1 MAAPKRPTLSSI
13 VEPKA
18 RPADPPPLAKA
29 EPAQDSAEPKA
40 ETPQASAAAADLK
53 TIQVRVNR
61 AGWLEM
67 SRLAQDLDMPLETL
81 MVEAFN
87 DVLTKH
93 RKPPVVERRQ
103 PVKR

>member
-13 VEPKA
+13 VEPKG
-18 RPADPPPLAKA
+18 RPPELVPAPKAEAPAPAETSKA
-29 EPAQDSAEPKA
+29 EP
-40 ETPQASAAAADLK
+40 PQAGPADLK
-53 TIQVRVNR
+53 TMQVRVNR

-67 SRLAQDLDMPLETL
+67 SRLAQDRDIPLETL

-103 PVKR
+103 PIKR

>member
-1 MAAPKRPTLSSI
+1 MAAPKRPTLSSM
-13 VEPKA
+13 VEPKS
-18 RPADPPPLAKA
+18 RPVEPPAPSRPEAAAPAVEPQADA
-29 EPAQDSAEPKA
+29 
-40 ETPQASAAAADLK
+40 PQASAADLK
-53 TIQVRVNR
+53 TMQVRVNR

>member
-1 MAAPKRPTLSSI
+1 MAPPKRPSLNSL

-18 RPADPPPLAKA
+18 RAPEEAAPVAAEREVDAGGAPVPAAGL
-29 EPAQDSAEPKA
+29 
-40 ETPQASAAAADLK
+40 ADLK
-53 TIQVRVNR
+53 TMQVRVNR

-67 SRLAQDLDMPLETL
+67 SRLAQDLDVPLETL

-103 PVKR
+103 PIKKS

>member
-1 MAAPKRPTLSSI
+1 MAAPKRPTLSSM
-13 VEPKA
+13 VEPKG
-18 RPADPPPLAKA
+18 RPPQQAPSPDAEIHAPTETVEADPIPTAGP
-29 EPAQDSAEPKA
+29 
-40 ETPQASAAAADLK
+40 ADLK
-53 TIQVRVNR
+53 TMQVRVNR

-67 SRLAQDLDMPLETL
+67 SRLAQDRDMPLETL

>member
-18 RPADPPPLAKA
+18 RQIESVSALKA
-29 EPAQDSAEPKA
+29 EVPVPAE
-40 ETPQASAAAADLK
+40 AAGVDPIPTVGPADLK
-53 TIQVRVNR
+53 TMQVRVNR

-67 SRLAQDLDMPLETL
+67 SRLAQDRDIPLETL

-93 RKPPVVERRQ
+93 KKPPVVERRQ
-103 PVKR
+103 PIKR

>member
-1 MAAPKRPTLSSI
+1 MAAPKRPTLSSL

-18 RPADPPPLAKA
+18 RPAEPPASPRP
-29 EPAQDSAEPKA
+29 EEAQDAAEPKA
-40 ETPQASAAAADLK
+40 EASQGNAAADLK
-53 TIQVRVNR
+53 TMQVRVNR

-87 DVLTKH
+87 DVLMKH

>member
-13 VEPKA
+13 IEPKSKPPEPQ
-18 RPADPPPLAKA
+18 PAA
-29 EPAQDSAEPKA
+29 SAEPPAGA
-40 ETPQASAAAADLK
+40 EPVAPDAIPTAGPADLK
-53 TIQVRVNR
+53 TMQVRVNR

-67 SRLAQDLDMPLETL
+67 SRLAQDRDVPLETL

-103 PVKR
+103 PAKR

>member
-13 VEPKA
+13 VEPKG
-18 RPADPPPLAKA
+18 RPPEPAPAPKA
-29 EPAQDSAEPKA
+29 EPPAPG
-40 ETPQASAAAADLK
+40 ETSDTDPPQAGPADLK
-53 TIQVRVNR
+53 TMQVRVNR

-67 SRLAQDLDMPLETL
+67 SRLAQDRDMPLETL

-93 RKPPVVERRQ
+93 KKPPVVERRQ
-103 PVKR
+103 PIKR

>member
-1 MAAPKRPTLSSI
+1 MAPPKRPSLAGL

-18 RPADPPPLAKA
+18 
-29 EPAQDSAEPKA
+29 SAPE
-40 ETPQASAAAADLK
+40 PQASTSTLTADERDPAPVATTPGDLK
-53 TIQVRVNR
+53 TMQVRVNR

-67 SRLAQDLDMPLETL
+67 SRLAQDRDVPLEAL

>member
-1 MAAPKRPTLSSI
+1 MAVPKRPTLSSI
-13 VEPKA
+13 VEPKS
-18 RPADPPPLAKA
+18 RPPEPVAKA
-29 EPAQDSAEPKA
+29 EPPVVADP
-40 ETPQASAAAADLK
+40 TPIDPIPTAGPADLK
-53 TIQVRVNR
+53 TMQVRVNR

-67 SRLAQDLDMPLETL
+67 SRLAQDRDMPLETL

-103 PVKR
+103 PAKR

>member
-13 VEPKA
+13 VEPKG
-18 RPADPPPLAKA
+18 RSPEPAPPSKA
-29 EPAQDSAEPKA
+29 EATAPAETSEAEP
-40 ETPQASAAAADLK
+40 PQAGPADLK
-53 TIQVRVNR
+53 TMQVRVNR

-67 SRLAQDLDMPLETL
+67 SRLAQDRDIPLETL

-103 PVKR
+103 PIKR

>member
-13 VEPKA
+13 VEPKS
-18 RPADPPPLAKA
+18 RPPEPVPAAKA
-29 EPAQDSAEPKA
+29 EMAPPTETTPAEP
-40 ETPQASAAAADLK
+40 PQAGPADLK
-53 TIQVRVNR
+53 TMQVRVNR

-67 SRLAQDLDMPLETL
+67 SRLAQDLDIPLETL

-87 DVLTKH
+87 DVLIKH

>member
-1 MAAPKRPTLSSI
+1 MAVPKRPNLMGL
-13 VEPKA
+13 VESKA
-18 RPADPPPLAKA
+18 RPPEPPAPASQA
-29 EPAQDSAEPKA
+29 EQSRAEVEPPAAGPS
-40 ETPQASAAAADLK
+40 DLK
-53 TIQVRVNR
+53 TMQVRVNR

-67 SRLAQDLDMPLETL
+67 SRLAQDRDVPLETL

>member
-13 VEPKA
+13 VEPKG
-18 RPADPPPLAKA
+18 RPPELAQ
-29 EPAQDSAEPKA
+29 PPKA
-40 ETPQASAAAADLK
+40 KTPAPAEATEADTIPTAGPADLK
-53 TIQVRVNR
+53 TMQVRVNR

-67 SRLAQDLDMPLETL
+67 SRLAQDRDMPLETL

>member
-1 MAAPKRPTLSSI
+1 MAAPKRPTLSSM
-13 VEPKA
+13 VEPKG
-18 RPADPPPLAKA
+18 RPVEPAQQQAETAQATAEAKA
-29 EPAQDSAEPKA
+29 EV
-40 ETPQASAAAADLK
+40 PQAGVADLK
-53 TIQVRVNR
+53 TMQVRVNR